1 MLAWVICAFACL
13 LAAALFLWARRLA
26 ARLRATGAELGDIRR
41 RHEATAAELSTALE
55 AADAGN
61 QAKLQFLATVS
72 HELRTQLNAI
82 IGFSEFLGSDLCGP
96 LSQKQRNYI
105 GDIHRAGR
113 HLLDLVN
120 DALDL
125 SKVDACQLTLEEEVC
140 DVAVTIGGAVTM
152 TLLRAAKADIALRTA
167 VAAGLP
173 PVRAD
178 QRRLR
183 QILLN
188 LLSNAVKFTPSGG
201 TITVSAQRRDSGI
214 AITVADTGMG
224 MAPEHINVALERFG
238 QVEERSARRF
248 EGSGL
253 GLPLVERLVE
263 LHGGTLTIDSALGRG
278 TTATVVLP
286 ADRIILRA
294 AAA

>member
-13 LAAALFLWARRLA
+13 LAVGLFLWAQRLA

-41 RHEATAAELSTALE
+41 RHEATAGELSTALE

-214 AITVADTGMG
+214 AITVADTGIG

-253 GLPLVERLVE
+253 GLPLVEQLVE
-263 LHGGTLTIDSALGRG
+263 LHGGTFTIDSALGRG
-278 TTATVVLP
+278 TTATVLLP

>member
-13 LAAALFLWARRLA
+13 LAVGLFLWAGRLA

-41 RHEATAAELSTALE
+41 RHEATAGELSTALE

-140 DVAVTIGGAVTM
+140 DVAVTIGGAVTL

-214 AITVADTGMG
+214 AITVADTGIG

-238 QVEERSARRF
+238 QVEESSARRF

-263 LHGGTLTIDSALGRG
+263 LHGGTFTIDSALGRG

>member
-13 LAAALFLWARRLA
+13 LAVALFLWARRLG

-41 RHEATAAELSTALE
+41 RHEATAGELSTALE

-214 AITVADTGMG
+214 AITVADTGIG

-253 GLPLVERLVE
+253 GLPLVEQLVE
-263 LHGGTLTIDSALGRG
+263 LHGGTFTIDSALGRG
-278 TTATVVLP
+278 TTATVLLP